1 MQGLYFIALLSADA
15 AGAARVKPRRIKT
28 KPGARVAAA
37 CPPGGGSIL
46 SGGRTRPAG
55 NLLPLPSQSSIAPD
69 FTLRDAVGR
78 PHGLA
83 DALDHGPVLLSFFKI
98 SCTTCQYSL
107 GFLHRLYREFVGTA
121 ASIWT
126 ISQDTPEHT
135 QLFNQEFGI
144 SLPQL
149 FDAEAEDFPVSD
161 VYGIEFVPTTLVIEP
176 SATIA
181 ESCVGW
187 SREEFERM
195 VSTLA
200 RLAGVEQPSPFGP
213 GDTVEDYRS
222 GCRSKN

>member
-1 MQGLYFIALLSADA
+1 M
-15 AGAARVKPRRIKT
+15 
-28 KPGARVAAA
+28 
-37 CPPGGGSIL
+37 
-46 SGGRTRPAG
+46 
-55 NLLPLPSQSSIAPD
+55 PLPSRGTIAPD
-69 FTLRDAVGR
+69 FTLRDAAGR
-78 PHGLA
+78 PHGLS
-83 DALDHGPVLLSFFKI
+83 DALHHGPVLLSFFKI

-107 GFLHRLYREFVGTA
+107 GFLHRLYREFAGTA

-135 QLFNQEFGI
+135 ELFNQEFGI

-149 FDAEAEDFPVSD
+149 FDAEAEDFSVSD
-161 VYGIEFVPTTLVIEP
+161 TYGIEFVPTTFVIEP

-181 ESCVGW
+181 ESSVGW

-213 GDTVEDYRS
+213 GDTVEDYRP